1 MIAAMDKNNLI
12 GNKNTLP
19 WRLPA
24 DMKWFVSNTL
34 GKPVVMGRKTF
45 ESLGSKPLKNRQNI
59 VVTRDSGFRAKGV
72 DIAYS
77 LDDVIALSSMV
88 EEVMIIGGANFY
100 QQFFPLAH
108 RLYLTKVHGEF
119 AGDSWFPD
127 YNLADWQQSQCEHHS
142 ADENNP
148 YDYSFYIFD
157 RK

>member
-12 GNKNTLP
+12 GNKNALP

-24 DMKWFVSNTL
+24 DMKWFVRNTL

-45 ESLGSKPLKNRQNI
+45 ESLGGKPLKSRQNI
-59 VVTRDSGFRAKGV
+59 VITRDRGFQAKDV

-77 LDDVIALSSMV
+77 LGDVLALSKSAD
-88 EEVMIIGGANFY
+88 EVMIIGGANFY
-100 QQFFPLAH
+100 RQFFPLAH

-119 AGDSWFPD
+119 EGDSWFPD
-127 YNLADWQQSQCEHHS
+127 YNLDDWQQSQCEHHS